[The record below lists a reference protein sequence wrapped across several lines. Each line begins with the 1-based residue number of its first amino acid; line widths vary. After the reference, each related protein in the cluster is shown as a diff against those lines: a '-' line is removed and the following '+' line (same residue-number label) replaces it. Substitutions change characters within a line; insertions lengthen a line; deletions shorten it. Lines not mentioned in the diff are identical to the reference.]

1 MNHTPEQILNS
12 KVLTNKYGD
21 SPDGKLIHISIN
33 LQQLSLYVD
42 DRLLHDWPVSTALNG
57 IGNLNGSF
65 KTPMGIHRITEMI
78 GDGAQPGTVFRGRV
92 ATGECI
98 VPDAQTSATNEDLIT
113 SRILWLQGLEPG
125 VNQGGEVDSHERY
138 IYIHGTAD
146 EARIGQPVSQ
156 GCIRM
161 TNADVIALFDQ
172 IKTGTLVII
181 QA

>member
-12 KVLTNKYGD
+12 KDFTRQYGE
-21 SPDGKLIHISIN
+21 SPDGKLIHICIN
-33 LQQLSLYVD
+33 RQQLALYAD
-42 DRLLHDWPVSTALNG
+42 EQLLKNWPVSTALNG
-57 IGNLNGSF
+57 VGNLNGSL
-65 KTPMGIHRITEMI
+65 KTPKGMHRIAEMI
-78 GDGAQPGTVFRGRV
+78 GDGASPGTVFRGRI

-98 VPDAQTSATNEDLIT
+98 AVDTWLSTTDEDPIT

-125 VNQGGEVDSHERY
+125 VNQGGEVDSHQRY

-161 TNADVIALFDQ
+161 ANADVIELFDQ
-172 IKTGTLVII
+172 VKPGTLVVI